1 MATPAVARPAS
12 AARPIPEPAA
22 NARVG
27 RDPSAP
33 DRWMLAGLLIAAGTV
48 IAGVAAT
55 GVNLRYFLQPTG
67 VLIVLGGTLGVTL
80 IAAPRAAL
88 ERTLRCLSELRRTG
102 VMDREALLE
111 DLVSINRI
119 RRAKGLWGVEAEIQ
133 SARYPFLRDV
143 LLAAVDAAN
152 RGEFQTTI
160 ETRIRLEERQGEAS
174 AKALE
179 IAGGFAP
186 TIGVLGTVVGLID
199 VLRQFS
205 SLTGVAGGLGTAF
218 VSTIYGLALANLL
231 LLPAAHRI
239 RAHAAETFETQE
251 MILEGGLCI
260 YEGVHPTLMR
270 GRLSAFLH
278 GKEVE

>member
-1 MATPAVARPAS
+1 
-12 AARPIPEPAA
+12 
-22 NARVG
+22 
-27 RDPSAP
+27 
-33 DRWMLAGLLIAAGTV
+33 MLAGLLIAAGAV

-55 GVNLRYFLQPTG
+55 GVNLSYFLQPTG

-88 ERTLRCLSELRRTG
+88 KRTLRGLGELRRTG
-102 VMDREALLE
+102 VMDRAALLE
-111 DLVSINRI
+111 ELVSINRI
-119 RRAKGLWGVEAEIQ
+119 RRAKGLWGVEGESRGTLQ
-133 SARYPFLRDV
+133 PFLRDV
-143 LLAAVDAAN
+143 LMAAVDAAN
-152 RGEFQTTI
+152 RDEFQAAI
-160 ETRIRLEERQGEAS
+160 ETRIRLEERQGEAG
-174 AKALE
+174 AKSLE

-205 SLTGVAGGLGTAF
+205 SLTGVAGGIGTAF

-231 LLPAAHRI
+231 LLPVAHRI
-239 RAHAAETFETQE
+239 RARAAETFEIQE

-260 YEGVHPTLMR
+260 YDGVHPTLMR

-278 GKEVE
+278 SEEVE